1 MADKI
6 GIMGSGALGSYVAA
20 FLAKEGEDVTIVD
33 MWPEHVNTINEKG
46 LHVTGSQGP
55 FTVPIKAMHLTDAQS
70 IYDKF
75 DYVFI
80 SMKSYDTEWA
90 TAFIKRFIKKDGFI
104 VSAQNGINED
114 KIGSVIGQ
122 NNVLGCVITLGA
134 AMESPGHAKRT
145 TTIKKPAF
153 ALGEIDGS
161 NTDRVNNLTEI
172 FNHVGISRVTNNLYG
187 VRWSKLITNCMSNP
201 LCSLTGLTSQQIR
214 TNKISRQIS
223 IKIASEIISIAVEK
237 GIKIEKTDGIE
248 PNLFLE
254 ANQSKQKFSI
264 LEKKLIEGAKTFGSG
279 KPSMSQDIIKSRKT
293 EINELNGYILEISKD
308 TKINPITNAAIVEL
322 VKKLEK
328 GEIDPKIEN
337 LSQVL

>member
-1 MADKI
+1 MKI
-6 GIMGSGALGSYVAA
+6 GIMGAGAIGGLIGGYLKKSD
-20 FLAKEGEDVTIVD
+20 FDITLIDSWHENIS
-33 MWPEHVNTINEKG
+33 TINNSG
-46 LHVTGSQGP
+46 LKITSVEETFQTYP
-55 FTVPIKAMHLTDAQS
+55 KALHIGEVSTNNPL
-70 IYDKF
+70 F
-75 DYVFI
+75 DFI
-80 SMKSYDTEWA
+80 ILSVKSYDTEWA
-90 TAFIKRFIKKDGFI
+90 TAFIKRFVKKDGFI

-114 KIGSVIGQ
+114 KIGSVVGK

-172 FNHVGISRVTNNLYG
+172 FNHVGISTVTNNLYG
-187 VRWSKLITNCMSNP
+187 ERWSKLITNCMSNP

-237 GIKIEKTDGIE
+237 GIKIEKTVGIE

-264 LEKKLIEGAKTFGSG
+264 LEKKIIEGAKTFGSG

-322 VKKLEK
+322 VKKLER

-337 LSQVL
+337 LSQVP